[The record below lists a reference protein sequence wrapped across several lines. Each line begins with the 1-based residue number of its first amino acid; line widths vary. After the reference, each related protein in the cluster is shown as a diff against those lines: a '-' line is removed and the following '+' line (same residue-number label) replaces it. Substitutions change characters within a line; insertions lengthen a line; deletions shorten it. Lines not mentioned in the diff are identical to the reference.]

1 MNLAFDLL
9 DVGNEVLALIRDADE
24 LGSLTGCEDDVAGL
38 AREGLAE
45 VKGRHDAVLQGKALR
60 PPGRGVMARHTLAAV
75 QG

>member
-24 LGSLTGCEDDVAGL
+24 LGLLTGCEDDVAGL

-45 VKGRHDAVLQGKALR
+45 VKGRHDAVLQGQGTEA
-60 PPGRGVMARHTLAAV
+60 PGEGIPCPAAAY
-75 QG
+75 